1 MELGKPPYGVTKL
14 QDSKP
19 DQNQSLEVLRAE
31 LRLEMDKMRR
41 SLTGGEQ
48 AFLESLVLNG
58 DEIEVQVARKRLSD
72 ISIFLPHEEEKVDI
86 DVRDDEVAGGSI
98 SIERGTFVEIDNGAA
113 LDPAITTAP
122 PRQSLLR
129 RSSIKVVQALHL
141 RKSSTV
147 HCEIWKAHENGVAVT
162 EIGASN
168 LAARRASSAGEKIPS
183 TSGSSVLRTEKV
195 SSSIFREIRT
205 STIEK
210 QQETLFNTI
219 DAVSPTMPKSI
230 MRPTDF
236 PSPLSLVPVKSSGF
250 RKSVSFNKNEPR
262 QRSQSFSKASPQ
274 VSRNPLRRE
283 VSDLSL
289 GSESGG
295 SHLFS
300 STSTLEMPAPVQE
313 GRATRSDSVSSFP
326 SLRQSHTLQSE
337 SVASIPSL
345 HRAAPLGS
353 PSVASTAPSNASDPT
368 QHSPET
374 TQVHH
379 KPILL
384 RMASRNIDLGEGI
397 EVTELDEDAET
408 VNKARLYA
416 RMLSTGDVST
426 ASSWDEAANRESIF
440 REFRRTLSDDENLTS
455 YFLGSASKCMLSTFW
470 IDLLFS

>member
-1 MELGKPPYGVTKL
+1 
-14 QDSKP
+14 
-19 DQNQSLEVLRAE
+19 
-31 LRLEMDKMRR
+31 
-41 SLTGGEQ
+41 
-48 AFLESLVLNG
+48 
-58 DEIEVQVARKRLSD
+58 
-72 ISIFLPHEEEKVDI
+72 LPHEEEKVDI

-98 SIERGTFVEIDNGAA
+98 SIERGTFVEIDNGSA
-113 LDPAITTAP
+113 LDPAIPPVP

-129 RSSIKVVQALHL
+129 RSSVKVVQALHL

-147 HCEIWKAHENGVAVT
+147 HCEIWKAHENVVAVT
-162 EIGASN
+162 ENGASN
-168 LAARRASSAGEKIPS
+168 LAARRVSSAGEKIVREIRTS
-183 TSGSSVLRTEKV
+183 TIAVTESGASNLAARRV
-195 SSSIFREIRT
+195 SSAGEKIFREIRT

-236 PSPLSLVPVKSSGF
+236 PSPLSLVPMKSSGF

-274 VSRNPLRRE
+274 VSRNTLRRE

-300 STSTLEMPAPVQE
+300 STSTLELPAPVQE

-326 SLRQSHTLQSE
+326 SIRQSHTLQSE
-337 SVASIPSL
+337 SGASIPSL

-397 EVTELDEDAET
+397 EVTELDEDADT
-408 VNKARLYA
+408 INKARLYA

-426 ASSWDEAANRESIF
+426 ASSWDETAARESIF
-440 REFRRTLSDDENLTS
+440 RDFRRTLSDDENLTS
-455 YFLGSASKCMLSTFW
+455 YFLGSASKCMLSIFW
-470 IDLLFS
+470 IDHLFS